1 MDIPQPPRLS
11 PAMGHRGVRG
21 HAPENTLAGLRKAAG
36 LGVRWV
42 EFDVKLTADG
52 ALILFHDDTL
62 GRTTDGAGPVA
73 QATLADVRA
82 LDAGR
87 WFSADF
93 AGEAV
98 PTLDQ
103 AMAFLAARGIGANI
117 EIKASPG
124 REAETG
130 AAVARALAERW
141 MAGPVAPFVSS
152 FSAESLIA
160 ARGAAPRIPRGLLTR
175 QFPRDW
181 AARLEQL
188 GCASFH
194 VFDRR
199 LNEARIGAIRTHGY
213 RVLAFTVNDADRAA
227 TLLGWGVESIIT
239 DYPERIP
246 AG

>member
-1 MDIPQPPRLS
+1 MKVPQPPPL
-11 PAMGHRGVRG
+11 PPVMGHRGARG
-21 HAPENTLAGLRKAAG
+21 HAPENTIAGLRKAAE

-52 ALILFHDDTL
+52 ELILFHDNTL
-62 GRTTDGAGPVA
+62 ERTTDGAGPVA
-73 QATLADVRA
+73 KKKLADIRT

-87 WFSADF
+87 WFSPAF
-93 AGEAV
+93 SGEAV
-98 PTLDQ
+98 PTLDE
-103 AMAFLAARGIGANI
+103 AMAFLAARGMGANV

-130 AAVARALAERW
+130 AAVARALAGKW
-141 MAGPVAPFVSS
+141 MAGPVAPFVCS

-160 ARGAAPRIPRGLLTR
+160 ARQAAPRIPRALLTLD
-175 QFPRDW
+175 FPRDW
-181 AARLEQL
+181 ATRMEQL

-194 VFDRR
+194 VLERR
-199 LNEARIGAIRTHGY
+199 LKEARVGAIRSHGY
-213 RVLAFTVNDADRAA
+213 RVLAFTVNDARRAA
-227 TLLGWGVESIIT
+227 TVFRWGVESIIT

>member
-1 MDIPQPPRLS
+1 MIVPQPPRL
-11 PAMGHRGVRG
+11 PPVMGHRCARG

-52 ALILFHDDTL
+52 ELILFHDNTL
-62 GRTTDGAGPVA
+62 ERTTGGSGPVA
-73 QATLADVRA
+73 KATLAEIRA

-87 WFSADF
+87 WFSPDF
-93 AGEAV
+93 SGEAV

-103 AMAFLAARGIGANI
+103 AMAFLATRGMGANV

-130 AAVARALAERW
+130 AAVARALSEKW
-141 MAGPVAPFVSS
+141 MAGPVAPFLSS

-160 ARGAAPRIPRGLLTR
+160 AREAAPRIPRGLLTR

-181 AARLEQL
+181 AARLERL

-194 VFDRR
+194 VLDRR
-199 LNEARIGAIRTHGY
+199 LNEARVRAIRSHGY
-213 RVLAFTVNDADRAA
+213 RVLAFTVNDAGRAA

-239 DYPERIP
+239 DYPERIL

>member
-1 MDIPQPPRLS
+1 
-11 PAMGHRGVRG
+11 MGHRGARG
-21 HAPENTLAGLRKAAG
+21 HAPENTLAGLRKAAE

-52 ALILFHDDTL
+52 ELILFHDNTL
-62 GRTTDGAGPVA
+62 KRTTDGFGPVA
-73 QATLADVRA
+73 EATLADIRA

-87 WFSADF
+87 WFSPDF

-98 PTLDQ
+98 PTLDE
-103 AMAFLAARGIGANI
+103 AMAFLAARGIGANV
-117 EIKASPG
+117 EIKASPD

-130 AAVARALAERW
+130 AAIARALSGKW

-152 FSAESLIA
+152 FSVESLIA
-160 ARGAAPRIPRGLLTR
+160 AREAAPRIPRALLTR
-175 QFPRDW
+175 KFPRDW
-181 AARLEQL
+181 AAQLEQL
-188 GCASFH
+188 GCAGFH
-194 VFDRR
+194 VLDRR
-199 LNEARIGAIRTHGY
+199 LNEARVGAIRSHGY

-239 DYPERIP
+239 DYPERMP